1 VLIRKA
7 AVAGGFY
14 SRDRDLLK
22 GELERAFSIGYGP
35 LPKMGSG
42 AEPVGAVVPHAGYTY
57 SGAVASY
64 SYGFLRSKIKPDS
77 IIIVGPN
84 HTGYGSDVSVWAEG
98 EWESPLGSL
107 KVDDEIGELLLKRFP
122 DFDPLSHRFEHS
134 IEVQIPFIQYVYGF
148 DVKIVPVCVLDQ
160 SPQTMLEL
168 GSAIADVVRSRRV
181 VLLAS
186 SDLSHYES
194 HEVVSSIDSHVINA
208 ILEMNEKK
216 IYEEAD
222 EFGVSACGLGPIV
235 SVVHA
240 MKLLRNTQAQ
250 LLQYSTSGE
259 VTGDYTSVVGY
270 ASIVFR

>member
-1 VLIRKA
+1 
-7 AVAGGFY
+7 VAGGFY

-22 GELERAFSIGYGP
+22 SELERSFSIGYGP

-42 AEPVGAVVPHAGYTY
+42 IQPVGAVVPHAGYTY
-57 SGAVASY
+57 SGLVASY
-64 SYGFLRSKIKPDS
+64 SYGFLRSVIKPDS

-84 HTGYGSDVSVWAEG
+84 HTGYGSDVSVWGEG

-107 KVDDEIGELLLKRFP
+107 KVDDELGKLLLKRFP

-148 DVKIVPVCVLDQ
+148 DVKIVPICVLDQ
-160 SPQTMLEL
+160 SIQTMLEL
-168 GSAIADVVRSRRV
+168 GSAIADVAGRKRV

-186 SDLSHYES
+186 SDFSHYES
-194 HEVVSSIDSHVINA
+194 HEVVSSIDSHLINA
-208 ILEMNEKK
+208 ILTMDEKK
-216 IYEEAD
+216 IYEVAD
-222 EFGVSACGLGPIV
+222 EFDVSACGLGPIV

-240 MKLLRNTQAQ
+240 MKLLRNVQAQ

-270 ASIVFR
+270 ASIIFR